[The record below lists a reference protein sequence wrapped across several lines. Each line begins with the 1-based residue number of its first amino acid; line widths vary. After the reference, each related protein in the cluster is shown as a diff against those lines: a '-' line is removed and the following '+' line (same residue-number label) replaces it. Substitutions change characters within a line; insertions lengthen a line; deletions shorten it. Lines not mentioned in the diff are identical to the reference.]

1 LIKKLPKVKKIAQFG
16 ENSPNLVTLAKTYI
30 NVAHIGVA
38 EKHDFCGIQQKILQV
53 SDFAKKRD
61 SNPPWGYCGRHC
73 ENVC

>member
-1 LIKKLPKVKKIAQFG
+1 MEFDKALNLPKRFAKIWAA
-16 ENSPNLVTLAKTYI
+16 LKTYI